1 MKIFCKDLREHATET
16 INFEKKEMLALKKKE
31 KMKYQK
37 QICCH
42 IFNEKF
48 NGMFDEDKKYRRIR
62 DHCHYT

>member
-1 MKIFCKDLREHATET
+1 
-16 INFEKKEMLALKKKE
+16 MLALKKKE

-48 NGMFDEDKKYRRIR
+48 NGMFDEDKKYRRVR